1 MRHQQHDIPGTAP
14 PSPSAINGLRG
25 TSPAANP
32 TEMNN
37 VTVSKR
43 TRSMRPAHPGST
55 VQRLA
60 CSALVIGLA
69 GCSTVDGLMNGD
81 KVDYRASSA
90 TKTAGLEIPPDL
102 TQLSRES
109 RYRQDDS
116 GAFSAATYQPTTS
129 NVATVPVV
137 APAAGNEA
145 LRIERSGNDR
155 WLVTSMPPE
164 QLWPVLQAFWRERGF
179 SLTVDQADVGV
190 METEWNEN
198 RAKLPQ
204 DFIRNTIGKIF
215 ESVYS
220 TGERDKF
227 RTRVERTSNGSDI
240 YVSHRGM
247 IEVATGPQ
255 KDSTVWQPRPA
266 DPELEAEMLRRLLLK
281 LGAKEEQAQAL
292 IATGEPQAARA
303 RAVAGQAST
312 IEVDEGFDRAW
323 RRVGIALDRSGFTVE
338 DRDRVQ
344 GIYYVRYADTKAPAK
359 EEPGFFGKLLGLGKD
374 KNDPNNVA
382 RYRVQ
387 VKSEGE
393 QRSTVSVLNDKGAAE
408 NGAPGARIAKLLIED
423 LK

>member
-1 MRHQQHDIPGTAP
+1 MAL
-14 PSPSAINGLRG
+14 PSPRAINGLRG
-25 TSPAANP
+25 MSPAANP

-37 VTVSKR
+37 VTVSQC
-43 TRSMRPAHPGST
+43 TRSNRPARLGPNA
-55 VQRLA
+55 QRLA

-69 GCSTVDGLMNGD
+69 GCSTVDGLMHGD
-81 KVDYRASSA
+81 KVDYKASAA
-90 TKTAGLEIPPDL
+90 TTTTGLEVPPDL

-116 GAFSAATYQPTTS
+116 GAFSAATYQAAPTGPTAVVPT
-129 NVATVPVV
+129 VAV
-137 APAAGNEA
+137 GGDEN

-155 WLVTSMPPE
+155 WLVTAMTPE
-164 QLWPVLQAFWRERGF
+164 QLWPLLQAFWRERGF
-179 SLTVDQADVGV
+179 NLTVDQADVGV

-227 RTRVERTSNGSDI
+227 RTRVERAANGSEI

-255 KDSTVWQPRPA
+255 KDATVWQPRPA

-281 LGAKEEQAQAL
+281 LGAKEDQAKAL
-292 IATGEPQAARA
+292 IATATGTPQAARA
-303 RAVAGQAST
+303 RVVAGQVST

-323 RRVGIALDRSGFTVE
+323 RRVGVALDRSGYTVE

-344 GIYYVRYADTKAPAK
+344 GIYYVRYSDTKAVNT
-359 EEPGFFGKLLGLGKD
+359 EEPGLLKKFFGFGKD
-374 KNDPNNVA
+374 KNDPSNVT

-387 VKSEGE
+387 VKGEGE
-393 QRSTVSVLNDKGAAE
+393 RSTVSVLNEKGGAE
-408 NGAPGARIAKLLIED
+408 KSDTATRIATALVDD

>member
-1 MRHQQHDIPGTAP
+1 MRLQQRNVRGKAL
-14 PSPSAINGLRG
+14 PSPSATHGLRG
-25 TSPAANP
+25 MPAAPP

-37 VTVSKR
+37 VTVSQR
-43 TRSMRPAHPGST
+43 TRSNRPARLGLKA
-55 VQRLA
+55 QRLA

-81 KVDYRASSA
+81 KVDYRASAA

-116 GAFSAATYQPTTS
+116 GAVSAAAYQSAPS
-129 NVATVPVV
+129 NVSTVPTV
-137 APAAGNEA
+137 APAGDES

-155 WLVTSMPPE
+155 WLVTSMTPE
-164 QLWPVLQAFWRERGF
+164 QLWPQLQAFWRERGF
-179 SLTVDQADVGV
+179 NLTVDQSDVGV

-227 RTRVERTSNGSDI
+227 RTRVERNANGSDI

-281 LGAKEEQAQAL
+281 LGAKEEQAKAL
-292 IATGEPQAARA
+292 MATGAPQAARA
-303 RAVAGQAST
+303 RVVAGQTSA

-344 GIYYVRYADTKAPAK
+344 GIYYVRYADLKATNK
-359 EEPGFFGKLLGLGKD
+359 EEPGFFGKLLGLGKN
-374 KNDPNNVA
+374 KNDPDNVA

-387 VKSEGE
+387 VKGEGE
-393 QRSTVSVLNDKGAAE
+393 RSTVSVLNDKGGAE
-408 NGAPGARIAKLLIED
+408 TGETASRITKLLVED

>member
-1 MRHQQHDIPGTAP
+1 MRLQQRNVRGKAL
-14 PSPSAINGLRG
+14 PSPSATHGLRG
-25 TSPAANP
+25 MPAAPP

-37 VTVSKR
+37 VTVSQR
-43 TRSMRPAHPGST
+43 TRSNRPARLGLKA
-55 VQRLA
+55 QRLA

-81 KVDYRASSA
+81 KVDYRASAA

-116 GAFSAATYQPTTS
+116 GAVSAAAYQSAPS
-129 NVATVPVV
+129 NVSTVPTV
-137 APAAGNEA
+137 APAGDES

-155 WLVTSMPPE
+155 WLVTSMTPE
-164 QLWPVLQAFWRERGF
+164 QLWPQLQAFWRERGF
-179 SLTVDQADVGV
+179 NLTVDQSDVGV

-204 DFIRNTIGKIF
+204 DFIRNT
-215 ESVYS
+215 
-220 TGERDKF
+220 F
-227 RTRVERTSNGSDI
+227 RTRVERNANGSDI

-281 LGAKEEQAQAL
+281 LGAKEEQAKAL
-292 IATGEPQAARA
+292 MATGAPQAARA
-303 RAVAGQAST
+303 RVVAGQTSA

-344 GIYYVRYADTKAPAK
+344 GIYYVRYADLKATNK
-359 EEPGFFGKLLGLGKD
+359 EEPGFFGKLLGLGKN
-374 KNDPNNVA
+374 KNDPDNVA

-387 VKSEGE
+387 VKGEGE
-393 QRSTVSVLNDKGAAE
+393 RSTVSVLNDKGGAE
-408 NGAPGARIAKLLIED
+408 TGETASRITKLLVED

>member
-1 MRHQQHDIPGTAP
+1 MRLQQRNVRGQAL
-14 PSPSAINGLRG
+14 PSAVNGLRG
-25 TSPAANP
+25 MPPAAQP

-37 VTVSKR
+37 VSVSQR
-43 TRSMRPAHPGST
+43 TRSNRPARLGLKA
-55 VQRLA
+55 QRLA

-81 KVDYRASSA
+81 KVDYRASAA

-116 GAFSAATYQPTTS
+116 GAVSAAAYQSTPS
-129 NVATVPVV
+129 NVSTVPTV
-137 APAAGNEA
+137 APAGDES

-155 WLVTSMPPE
+155 WLVTSMTPE
-164 QLWPVLQAFWRERGF
+164 QLWPQLQAFWRERGF
-179 SLTVDQADVGV
+179 NLTVDQADVGV

-227 RTRVERTSNGSDI
+227 RTRVERNANGSDI

-281 LGAKEEQAQAL
+281 LGAKEEQAKAL
-292 IATGEPQAARA
+292 MATGAPQAARA
-303 RAVAGQAST
+303 RVVAGQPSA

-344 GIYYVRYADTKAPAK
+344 GIYYVRYADLKATNK
-359 EEPGFFGKLLGLGKD
+359 EEPGFFGKLLGLGKN
-374 KNDPNNVA
+374 KNDPDNVA

-387 VKSEGE
+387 VKGEGE
-393 QRSTVSVLNDKGAAE
+393 RSTVSVLNDKGGAE
-408 NGAPGARIAKLLIED
+408 TGETASRITKLLVED